1 MNNINVEIWGRKFDL
16 YVSYQNFPD
25 ETVTPNQTAT
35 LNAIASVDFSESLI
49 NVKQYV
55 LKHNEYDIKS
65 NYIDNIF
72 KYVVPKSI
80 LITRTKGNR
89 VFAIMC
95 HYKFDME
102 HGLAVVFENEKFKEV
117 GSEDII
123 L

>member
-1 MNNINVEIWGRKFDL
+1 MNNINVEIWGRNFDL

-25 ETVTPNQTAT
+25 ETVTPNQTTT
-35 LNAIASVDFSESLI
+35 LEAITSVDFTESLI

-55 LKHNEYDIKS
+55 LKHNAYDVKG

-72 KYVVPKSI
+72 KYVMPKSI
-80 LITRTKGNR
+80 LITRNENAR
-89 VFAIMC
+89 EFAIMC
-95 HYKFDME
+95 NYKFDME
-102 HGLAVVFENEKFKEV
+102 HGLAVVFENEKYKEV